1 MKLLE
6 IENRA
11 GKLRLND
18 GVHKDSADK
27 LIEELDALYGPS
39 AVAAQMCI
47 GAVVCKADDALET
60 VEVEINSPG
69 GSVFEG
75 QRIYNALRGISA
87 RGVEVTTTVNG
98 LAASM
103 GSVIL
108 MAGDKRRM
116 NAGSRIMIH
125 EASTIAMGDSR
136 ALRKTAELLEGIS
149 AEIAGIYAERTGGD
163 EKKIRNL
170 MFAET
175 WMNADEAK
183 ENGFVDTVIKD
194 GKAKAEF
201 DSDEKGMSIFA
212 KLFPGNDEALK
223 IEASLLEN
231 DSLRADLESA
241 QAKIVELTGLAEVN
255 AQFQSDLSDAQA
267 KVYDFQTAATADAAK
282 ITELEAAAKVTTEKV
297 SVRASE
303 LLATQGHPAPVN
315 LTSDEGTAGTDYVA
329 ELGKLQGA
337 ERTAYY
343 NEHKSEIRKS
353 LTK

>member
-1 MKLLE
+1 MKLIE

-11 GKLRLND
+11 GKLSLND

-39 AVAAQMCI
+39 AVGIMSI
-47 GAVVCKADDALET
+47 NNVVCAADDALET

-75 QRIYNALRGISA
+75 QRIYNALRGISS

-108 MAGDKRRM
+108 MAGDKRKM
-116 NAGSRIMIH
+116 TAGSRIMIH

-136 ALRKTAELLEGIS
+136 ALRKTADLLEGIS

-175 WMNADEAK
+175 WMTADEAK
-183 ENGFVDTVIKD
+183 EYGFVDTVMKD

-201 DSDEKGMSIFA
+201 DTDKKSMSIFA

-231 DSLRADLESA
+231 DSLRADLEA
-241 QAKIVELTGLAEVN
+241 TQAKVVELTSLVEVN
-255 AQFQSDLSDAQA
+255 AQLQTELSEAQA
-267 KVYDFQTAATADAAK
+267 KVVSFETAAADAAAK
-282 ITELEAAAKVTTEKV
+282 ITELEAAAEVTSEKV

-303 LLATQGHPAPVN
+303 MLASQGHPAPVSLVGDSDLPVDHVAN
-315 LTSDEGTAGTDYVA
+315 LSTLKGSD
-329 ELGKLQGA
+329 
-337 ERTAYY
+337 RTAYY
-343 NEHKSEIRKS
+343 NANAKEIRKQ